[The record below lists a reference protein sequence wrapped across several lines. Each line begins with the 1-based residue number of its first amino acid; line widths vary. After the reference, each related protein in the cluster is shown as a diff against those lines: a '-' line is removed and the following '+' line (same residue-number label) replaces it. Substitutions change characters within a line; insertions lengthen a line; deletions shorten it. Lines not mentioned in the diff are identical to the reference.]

1 MVLAKFIRTASQDKL
16 QIQRQLVSEY
26 SSQNR
31 LYRCQYWGS
40 LSISSENRSR
50 WRCSLVARLVRKLFG
65 KFCVAD
71 NYSLLPSDCPFSCAN
86 NRKVSVF
93 TWEMEREIVWHRT
106 MTAARLLLLLLHNIN
121 KNISDWKLKIFKLI
135 ISRPGA
141 QQPVSRVSK
150 HGRGRGQSR
159 DTAAVK
165 HFSWWVCF
173 YLQLSSSGDA
183 RVARQT
189 WAE

>member
-1 MVLAKFIRTASQDKL
+1 MSVLRKPFYKFREQVTLKMQSRGSAREETFWGSFASQ
-16 QIQRQLVSEY
+16 ITT
-26 SSQNR
+26 
-31 LYRCQYWGS
+31 
-40 LSISSENRSR
+40 
-50 WRCSLVARLVRKLFG
+50 A
-65 KFCVAD
+65 
-71 NYSLLPSDCPFSCAN
+71 SDCPFSCSN

-173 YLQLSSSGDA
+173 YLQMSSSGDA